1 MKDGE
6 AGYAIVEVLASLVI
20 VGMISIMM
28 ISGVTTGERVW
39 ERMDANDA
47 AGESIAG
54 AQLMLRERIERLF
67 PATLNDVMPPYSD
80 FDGASDQISFLSE
93 PKDSER
99 PSALDRYRLT
109 LSTNG
114 DLILTAVNDTSD
126 NQAIPDE
133 TYVLLHGVQDLDI
146 AYYGPGPNGQIDWQ
160 PGWRH
165 QQSPP
170 ELVRIR
176 VQLEQGDKRVWPD
189 LLISPMVSIDSL
201 CILNAATGHCRGRQ

>member
-54 AQLMLRERIERLF
+54 AQLMLRERIEQLF
-67 PATLNDVMPPYSD
+67 PATLNDVMPPYAD
-80 FDGASDQISFLSE
+80 FDGTSDQISFLSE

-99 PSALDRYRLT
+99 PRALGPYP
-109 LSTNG
+109 LS
-114 DLILTAVNDTSD
+114 
-126 NQAIPDE
+126 
-133 TYVLLHGVQDLDI
+133 
-146 AYYGPGPNGQIDWQ
+146 
-160 PGWRH
+160 
-165 QQSPP
+165 
-170 ELVRIR
+170 
-176 VQLEQGDKRVWPD
+176 
-189 LLISPMVSIDSL
+189 
-201 CILNAATGHCRGRQ
+201 